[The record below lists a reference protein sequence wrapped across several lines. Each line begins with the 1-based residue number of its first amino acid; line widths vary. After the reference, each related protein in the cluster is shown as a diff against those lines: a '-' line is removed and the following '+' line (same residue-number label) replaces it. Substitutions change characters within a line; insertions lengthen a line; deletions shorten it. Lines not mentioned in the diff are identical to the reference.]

1 MDRMYGTDMNDSP
14 SSRRTVFDHEHEA
27 FRDSFRTFLH
37 RRVIPEY
44 DKWEADGLVPR
55 EVFVDAG
62 AHGFLGMA
70 VDDEF
75 GGGGVDDFRFNAVM
89 AEEVARAGVMSFGI
103 NLHND
108 ICVPYFIRYADDE
121 QRRRWLPGLCS
132 GELVAAIAMTEPGT
146 GSDLAGITSTAVRRG
161 DHFVLN
167 GAKTFISNGM
177 NADVVIV
184 AARTHN
190 GTNRHGGLTLFVV
203 ERDMAGF
210 SRGRNLE
217 KIGMHAQDTAEL
229 FFDDVEVPVSN
240 VLGEVNEGFRYLVSN
255 LPQERMTIAVASAAA
270 AATAVDLAV
279 DYVSS
284 RKAFG
289 RQLSANQNTRFT
301 LADAHV
307 QTEVVRS
314 FVDDCLRAHVAG
326 ELGADRAAMAK
337 LAATEVQGR
346 VVDKCL
352 QMFGGYGYMAEYPIA
367 RAYVDARVQRIYGGT
382 SEIMKEII
390 GKSLFDGVGRGETS

>member
-1 MDRMYGTDMNDSP
+1 MYGTGMNDSP
-14 SSRRTVFDHEHEA
+14 SSRRTVFDDEHEA

-184 AARTHN
+184 AARTDN
-190 GTNRHGGLTLFVV
+190 DTNRHGGLTLFVV

-307 QTEVVRS
+307 QSEVVRS

-390 GKSLFDGVGRGETS
+390 GKSLFDGVVRGETS